1 MGEYFNNHEQPKRDW
16 RERQGEGASAA
27 KPRTPPYSMEAERSV
42 LGAILLNNVILDKV
56 LEAGVE
62 ARDFYKEA
70 HQRIFEAMQ
79 ALYERKDV
87 IDMITITATLKDR
100 GYFEVIGGTGT
111 LTQLLEDQF
120 AIANAVQY
128 AKIVHEK
135 AILRRMIDTCTEIV
149 NEAMEGVDV
158 LEPFMDQV
166 ETKILTV
173 ADTSL
178 SKSFVDMKSVI
189 LANVMNIEQ
198 LALNK
203 KDIVG
208 LPTGFTDYD
217 KLSTGLHPGQIIII
231 AARPGMGKTSWLTS
245 MISHVAIKE
254 KAVVAF
260 FSLEMTANELGYK
273 FLSGHSRLDSKNLKV
288 GRLSDRDWRKL
299 TETAD
304 QLAGAR
310 ILMDD
315 SGGLSVMDVRSRC
328 RRMLAS
334 EKKLDLIVIDYLQ
347 LMKGSKSSNRNGD
360 NREREISEISRGL
373 KELAKELKVP
383 IIALSQLSRNVESR
397 VDKRPM
403 LSDLRESGSIE
414 QDADMVCFIYRDEYY
429 NKESED
435 KGIAEFIV
443 AKNRAGPTETIK
455 LAWLGQYTTFENL
468 APDQSHSG

>member
-1 MGEYFNNHEQPKRDW
+1 MGEYFNNHEPRR
-16 RERQGEGASAA
+16 REERNDGSNPS
-27 KPRTPPYSMEAERSV
+27 KPRTPPYHLEAERSV
-42 LGAILLNNVILDKV
+42 LGAILLNNLILDRV
-56 LEAGVE
+56 LEAGLE

-70 HQRIFEAMQ
+70 HVRIFEAMH

-87 IDMITITATLKDR
+87 IDMITVTATLKDR
-100 GYFEVIGGTGT
+100 GYFDAIGGTAT
-111 LTQLLEDQF
+111 LTQLLEDHF
-120 AIANAVQY
+120 SMANAVPY

-135 AILRRMIDTCTEIV
+135 AILRRMIDTCTDIV
-149 NEAMEGVDV
+149 SQALEGVDV
-158 LEPFMDQV
+158 LEPFMDEV
-166 ETKILTV
+166 ETKILSV
-173 ADTSL
+173 ADASL
-178 SKSFVDMKSVI
+178 TKSFVDMKSVI

-208 LPTGFTDYD
+208 LPTGFTEFD
-217 KLSTGLHPGQIIII
+217 KLTTGLQPGQIIIV

-245 MISHVAIKE
+245 MISHVAIQQ

-260 FSLEMTANELGYK
+260 FSLEMTAHELGYR
-273 FLSGHSRLDSKNLKV
+273 FLSGLSRLDSKNLKI
-288 GRLSDRDWRKL
+288 GRLTDRDWRKL
-299 TETAD
+299 TDTAD

-315 SGGLSVMDVRSRC
+315 SGGLSVMDIRSRC

-334 EKKLDLIVIDYLQ
+334 EKKIDLIVVDYLQ
-347 LMKGSKSSNRNGD
+347 LMRGSKSSSRND
-360 NREREISEISRGL
+360 ANREREISEISRGL

-383 IIALSQLSRNVESR
+383 IIALSQLSRAVESR
-397 VDKRPM
+397 VDKRPG

-443 AKNRAGPTETIK
+443 AKNRAGPTETVR

-468 APDQSHSG
+468 TESNSQ

>member
-1 MGEYFNNHEQPKRDW
+1 MGEYFNNQEPRRD
-16 RERQGEGASAA
+16 RERGESAGAS
-27 KPRTPPYSMEAERSV
+27 KPRTPPYSLEAERSI
-42 LGAILLNNVILDKV
+42 LGAILLNNVILDRV
-56 LEAGVE
+56 LESGLE

-70 HQRIFEAMQ
+70 HVRIFEAMF

-87 IDMITITATLKDR
+87 IDMITMTATLRDR
-100 GYFEVIGGTGT
+100 GHFDAMGGTAT
-111 LTQLLEDQF
+111 LTQLLEDHF
-120 AIANAVQY
+120 SMANAVPY

-135 AILRRMIDTCTEIV
+135 AILRRMIDTCTGIV
-149 NEAMEGVDV
+149 SEAMEGVDV
-158 LEPFMDQV
+158 LESFMDEV
-166 ETKILTV
+166 ETKILSV
-173 ADTSL
+173 ADSTTT
-178 SKSFVDMKSVI
+178 KSFIDMKSVI

-203 KDIVG
+203 KDIIG
-208 LPTGFTDYD
+208 LATGFTAFD
-217 KLSTGLHPGQIIII
+217 KLTTGLQPGQIMIV

-260 FSLEMTANELGYK
+260 FSLEMTAHELGYR
-273 FLSGHSRLDSKNLKV
+273 FLSGLSRLDSKNLKI
-288 GRLSDRDWRKL
+288 GRLTDRDWRKL
-299 TETAD
+299 TDTAD

-315 SGGLSVMDVRSRC
+315 SGGLSVVDIRSRC

-334 EKKLDLIVIDYLQ
+334 EKKIDLIVIDYLQ
-347 LMKGSKSSNRNGD
+347 LMRGSKTAARND
-360 NREREISEISRGL
+360 ANREREISEISRGL

-383 IIALSQLSRNVESR
+383 IIALSQLSRAVESR
-397 VDKRPM
+397 VDKRPG

-435 KGIAEFIV
+435 RGIAEFIV
-443 AKNRAGPTETIK
+443 AKNRAGPTETIR

-468 APDQSHSG
+468 AESSES